1 MQTEIEAKF
10 LDINKDAFRLKLK
23 NLGAKLVNPER
34 TMIRS
39 NYDYDDERLDKK
51 SGWIRVRDE
60 GGKVTLAY
68 KQVND
73 RSLEGTKE
81 VSVTVSSFKDTCN
94 FLDSIGMKLS
104 SSQETKRES
113 WILDDAEIEIDTWPW
128 IPSFVEIEAKDEV
141 HIKSVAKKLGLDWSK
156 ALHGSVEIA
165 YQAYYDVTE
174 DDITKCPKIVFSDVP
189 EWLEAKRIK

>member
-10 LDINKDAFRLKLK
+10 LDINKNTIRSKLK
-23 NLGAKLVNPER
+23 ILGAKLVNPER

-60 GGKVTLAY
+60 GGKITLAY
-68 KQVND
+68 KQVDD

-81 VSVTVSSFKDTCN
+81 VSVTVSSFEDTCN
-94 FLDSIGMKLS
+94 FLESIGMKLS

-128 IPSFVEIEAKDEV
+128 IPSFLEIEARDET
-141 HIKSVAKKLGLDWSK
+141 HIKSVAKKLDLDWSK

-174 DDITKCPKIVFSDVP
+174 DDINKCPKIVFSEVP
-189 EWLEAKRIK
+189 GWLEEKRK